1 MTDDVG
7 NWNKN
12 VVSITDMFLKD
23 SAKVHG
29 HKHD

>member
-23 SAKVHG
+23 SAKVYG